1 MKSLLLSVVAFA
13 SIHAFAVEAEV
24 ATGVVRSVAPASIK
38 TAPLC
43 PDGVTC
49 FTNGTI
55 VTMVFTPAGCLDRA
69 LQPVYEQVGQD
80 VYVHAQVNSPE
91 DNKRVRCAVMPV
103 VTEQLQL
110 IMLFPPFKLH
120 FLGTNQTIEVK

>member
-1 MKSLLLSVVAFA
+1 MKSLLLSVLAFA
-13 SIHAFAVEAEV
+13 SLNVFATESDV
-24 ATGVVRSVAPASIK
+24 ALGTVRSVAPFSIK

-55 VTMVFTPAGCLDRA
+55 VSMVFTPAGCLDRA
-69 LQPVYEQVGQD
+69 LQPVYELVGQD

-91 DNKRVRCAVMPV
+91 DNKRVRCVTMPI

>member
-1 MKSLLLSVVAFA
+1 MKSLLLSVFAFA
-13 SIHAFAVEAEV
+13 SLSVFAAESKV
-24 ATGVVRSVAPASIK
+24 ALGVVRSAAPNSIK

-55 VTMVFTPAGCLDRA
+55 VNMVFTPAGCLDNA

-80 VYVHAQVNSPE
+80 VYVHAQVNSPD
-91 DNKRVRCAVMPV
+91 DNKRVRCVAMPI